1 MTDPIRPPPTVQYW
15 AVSMFSSRTMWFNAA
30 NFVIAALSI
39 TEVAT
44 LIPSRFLS
52 VQLAVVALINL
63 WLRTVTVRPVALIP
77 PGDTVPVPVAKVGP
91 PPPPVVTD

>member
-1 MTDPIRPPPTVQYW
+1 
-15 AVSMFSSRTMWFNAA
+15 MFSSRTMWFNAA

-77 PGDTVPVPVAKVGP
+77 PGDTAPAPVARGGAAPPPGGGAAGRGGKAGP